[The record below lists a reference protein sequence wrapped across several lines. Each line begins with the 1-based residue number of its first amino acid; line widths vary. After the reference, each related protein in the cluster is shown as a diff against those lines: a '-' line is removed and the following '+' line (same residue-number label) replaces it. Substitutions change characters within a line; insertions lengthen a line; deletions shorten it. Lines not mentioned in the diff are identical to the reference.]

1 MFVEIVKNDLYPEKK
16 KVDPLHVMVDV
27 PEKE

>member
-1 MFVEIVKNDLYPEKK
+1 MFVEIVKNKLYPEVK

-27 PEKE
+27 PEK